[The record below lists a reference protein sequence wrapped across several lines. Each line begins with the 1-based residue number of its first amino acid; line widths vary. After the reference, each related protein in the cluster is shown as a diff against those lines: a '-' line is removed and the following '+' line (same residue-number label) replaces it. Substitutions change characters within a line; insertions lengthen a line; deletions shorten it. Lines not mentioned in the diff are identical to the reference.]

1 MLKRIPRKTEI
12 ASSDQQHCW
21 PVEEE
26 NDARAKSP
34 KQQTFSLTKAGLQK
48 KFMSLLAICRSHY
61 DINTG

>member
-12 ASSDQQHCW
+12 GNRKSSDQQHCW

-48 KFMSLLAICRSHY
+48 KFMSLLAIC
-61 DINTG
+61 

>member
-12 ASSDQQHCW
+12 ASPDQQHCW

-48 KFMSLLAICRSHY
+48 KFMSLLAIC
-61 DINTG
+61 